1 MVATLLST
9 YDVEWLGVIH
19 EQTPRFMKGAADE
32 TVRRRMLLSYLRKY
46 GRIVLNANSPV
57 CIWNIKYKQQPIESA
72 GDGGTLTFTRHDL
85 YKQAALNWRGYVGT
99 DMMTEK
105 EYLMNQGPGRILNR
119 YSEVIPSLME
129 AMTDNFGGE
138 MILDGEAADRQ
149 NNLHGIESFMG
160 SSTTVAGDLIA
171 KPSDSYA
178 GLSTAVGAEGG
189 SWSTALGSNYYP
201 NASIASDWP
210 NGKGSYQYDYY
221 SPLLL
226 NASSTRWG
234 TGSTEFEANCER
246 IVRQGII
253 WLANKGGQSGRP
265 KMVLLSADYY
275 SAFLNHL
282 AVKQRVI
289 VPHKESQDLGFED
302 TVNFDGVSVA
312 FDYEVPS
319 RTGYMLNVQNMELA
333 SLDKVLFGYRGPD
346 WSMRDRAWLFYVGF
360 WGNMRYRPKHFG
372 KIYPYA

>member
-138 MILDGEAADRQ
+138 MILDGEASDRQ

-160 SSTTVAGDLIA
+160 SGTTVANDLIA
-171 KPSDSYA
+171 QPSDSYA
-178 GLSTAVGAEGG
+178 GLGTALGTEGG
-189 SWSTALGSNYYP
+189 SWSTNLGTGVYP
-201 NASIASDWP
+201 NAAVGSDWP
-210 NGKGSYQYDYY
+210 NGKGSYQYDFYA
-221 SPLLL
+221 PLLL
-226 NASSTRWG
+226 NSSSTRWG
-234 TGSTEFEANCER
+234 TGSTNFESNCER
-246 IVRQGII
+246 IIRQGII
-253 WLANKGGQSGRP
+253 WLANKGGNSGRP
-265 KMVLLSADYY
+265 KMVLLSADRY

-282 AVKQRVI
+282 STKQRVI

-302 TVNFDGVSVA
+302 TVNFDGVSIA
-312 FDYEVPS
+312 FDYEVPPS
-319 RTGYMLNVQNMELA
+319 TGYMLNVQNMELA

-360 WGNMRYRPKHFG
+360 WGNMRYRPKHFA
-372 KIYPYA
+372 KIYDYA

>member
-138 MILDGEAADRQ
+138 MILDGEATDRQ

-160 SSTTVAGDLIA
+160 SGTTVANDLIA
-171 KPSDSYA
+171 QPSDSYA
-178 GLSTAVGAEGG
+178 GLATNLGNEGG
-189 SWSTALGSNYYP
+189 SWSTNLGTGVYP
-201 NASIASDWP
+201 NASVGSDWP
-210 NGKGSYQYDYY
+210 NGKGSYQYDFY

-226 NASSTRWG
+226 NSSSTRWG
-234 TGSTEFEANCER
+234 TGSTTFESNCER
-246 IVRQGII
+246 IIRQGII
-253 WLANKGGQSGRP
+253 WLANKGGNSGRP
-265 KMVLLSADYY
+265 KMVLLSADRY

-282 AVKQRVI
+282 STKQRVI

-302 TVNFDGVSVA
+302 TVNFDGVSIA
-312 FDYEVPS
+312 FDYEVPPS
-319 RTGYMLNVQNMELA
+319 TGYMLNVQNMELA

-360 WGNMRYRPKHFG
+360 WGNMRYRPKHFA
-372 KIYPYA
+372 KIYDYA